1 MKYKHSG
8 ASVGKPH
15 LRLVTNDHS
24 APLVAEPGSFRRHL
38 RRALGFCA
46 TVSTGFLR
54 ASVWTVRNVL
64 FYVLF
69 WLRLIIRPLLMVA
82 AGLGLVAVVLGALLK
97 PEWAYLLKIAG
108 FSFACFLLAW
118 LYDSVLLFLAPAPMI
133 LEGRSD

>member
-1 MKYKHSG
+1 MKYKRSG
-8 ASVGKPH
+8 LRGAKPH
-15 LRLVTNDHS
+15 LRLVSSNDF
-24 APLVAEPGSFRRHL
+24 APRVAVPGSFRRYL
-38 RRALGFCA
+38 RRTRGFCA
-46 TVSTGFLR
+46 TVTTGFLR

-69 WLRLIIRPLLMVA
+69 WLRLVIRPLLMVA
-82 AGLGLVAVVLGALLK
+82 ASLGLVAVVLGALFK

-118 LYDSVLLFLAPAPMI
+118 LYDSVLLFLAPAPMM